1 MGYWKD
7 IVISSSG
14 SSNAGGCCNET
25 SIRVGGEAGLDGFE
39 VEERL
44 SSSCASSSKTS

>member
-1 MGYWKD
+1 VGYWKG
-7 IVISSSG
+7 IAISSIG
-14 SSNAGGCCNET
+14 SSIGGGCCNET